1 MGQKWNSGLVPHYP
15 SGNGSEEASMIGTR
29 LRRLR
34 LARAL
39 TQRELAE
46 PKYTHAY
53 VSTIEA
59 GRRNPSR
66 EALEHFAGKLGV
78 DVDEL
83 LTGKPADLEA
93 RLDARLMQSRI
104 DLSAGRLDEADEA
117 LGSIAREAK
126 RYHLSRIEAKAEDAR
141 GLLKERRG
149 LPEQALDH
157 YQRAE
162 EIVRS
167 GPASA
172 RADAVSGKARCFQ
185 ALGDVRYA
193 IHMLE
198 TLLDTLE
205 REQIRDPEALTR
217 LYSSLLDAYLDAG
230 LYERAA
236 ASAVELDRLAPKLA
250 DPLRVA
256 QMHLNVAHLYLVQGA
271 IDDAERSLQR
281 AEDAYRHLNLKAETG
296 YAFLA
301 KGYVKTRDGRLDE
314 AREDLEHALAIFEE
328 TGDEKDLTRTLNEL
342 ARIERL
348 EGRTDRAR
356 ELLERSISI
365 MGDSDTPIL
374 AWAHRELGLV
384 LTDSQPDGA
393 EKNFRLAIEL
403 FERSE
408 QAVEIAVTYRA
419 LGDLL
424 HARGEGEASCEA
436 YRTGILALEPRL

>member
-1 MGQKWNSGLVPHYP
+1 MGLKWNSGLVPHYP
-15 SGNGSEEASMIGTR
+15 FGNGSEEASMIGTR

-117 LGSIAREAK
+117 LDSIAREAK
-126 RYHLSRIEAKAEDAR
+126 RYHLSRIEAKAEDGR

-149 LPEQALDH
+149 MPEQALDH

-198 TLLDTLE
+198 TLLDTLQ

-256 QMHLNVAHLYLVQGA
+256 QMHLNVAHQY
-271 IDDAERSLQR
+271 
-281 AEDAYRHLNLKAETG
+281 
-296 YAFLA
+296 
-301 KGYVKTRDGRLDE
+301 
-314 AREDLEHALAIFEE
+314 LEHALAIFEE

-374 AWAHRELGLV
+374 AWAHRELGLA
-384 LTDSQPDGA
+384 LTDSEPDGA

-424 HARGEGEASCEA
+424 HTRGEGEASCEA

>member
-1 MGQKWNSGLVPHYP
+1 
-15 SGNGSEEASMIGTR
+15 
-29 LRRLR
+29 
-34 LARAL
+34 
-39 TQRELAE
+39 
-46 PKYTHAY
+46 
-53 VSTIEA
+53 
-59 GRRNPSR
+59 
-66 EALEHFAGKLGV
+66 
-78 DVDEL
+78 
-83 LTGKPADLEA
+83 
-93 RLDARLMQSRI
+93 MQARI
-104 DLSAGRLDEADEA
+104 DLSAGRLDGADEA

-126 RYHLSRIEAKAEDAR
+126 RYQLSRVEAKAEDAR
-141 GLLKERRG
+141 GLLLERRG
-149 LPEQALDH
+149 KPEEALQH

-167 GPASA
+167 GPADA
-172 RADAVSGKARCFQ
+172 MADAVAGKARCFQ

-193 IHMLE
+193 IHILE
-198 TLLDTLE
+198 SLVDSLD
-205 REQIRDPEALTR
+205 RDGIRDPNALAR
-217 LYSSLLDAYLDAG
+217 LYSSLLDAYMDAG
-230 LYERAA
+230 LVERAA
-236 ASAVELDRLAPKLA
+236 ASAMELERLGPRLT
-250 DPLRVA
+250 DPVRIG
-256 QMHLNVAHLYLVQGA
+256 QMHMHVAHMYLVQGRVE
-271 IDDAERSLQR
+271 DAQHSLQR
-281 AEDAYRHLNLKAETG
+281 AEDAHRQLDLQAETG
-296 YAFLA
+296 HAYLA

-314 AREDLEHALAIFEE
+314 ARQDLEHALAIFEE
-328 TGDEKDLTRTLNEL
+328 TSDEKDLTRTLNEL

-384 LTDSQPDGA
+384 LTDSEPDGA

-424 HARGEGEASCEA
+424 HAQGEGEASCEA

>member
-1 MGQKWNSGLVPHYP
+1 MRQKWNSGLVPHYP

-34 LARAL
+34 LARGL

-83 LTGKPADLEA
+83 LTGKPE
-93 RLDARLMQSRI
+93 
-104 DLSAGRLDEADEA
+104 EA
-117 LGSIAREAK
+117 L
-126 RYHLSRIEAKAEDAR
+126 
-141 GLLKERRG
+141 
-149 LPEQALDH
+149 QH

-167 GPASA
+167 GPADA
-172 RADAVSGKARCFQ
+172 MADAVAGKARCFQ

-193 IHMLE
+193 IHILE
-198 TLLDTLE
+198 SLVDSLD
-205 REQIRDPEALTR
+205 RDGIRDPNALAR
-217 LYSSLLDAYLDAG
+217 LYSSLLDAYMDAG
-230 LYERAA
+230 LVERAA
-236 ASAVELDRLAPKLA
+236 ASAIELERLGPRLT
-250 DPLRVA
+250 DPVRIG
-256 QMHLNVAHLYLVQGA
+256 QMHMHVAHMYLVQGRVE
-271 IDDAERSLQR
+271 DAQHSLQR
-281 AEDAYRHLNLKAETG
+281 AEDAHRQLDLQAETG
-296 YAFLA
+296 HAYLA

-314 AREDLEHALAIFEE
+314 ARQDLEHALAIFEE
-328 TGDEKDLTRTLNEL
+328 TSDEKDLTRTLNEL

-384 LTDSQPDGA
+384 LTESEPDGA

-424 HARGEGEASCEA
+424 HAQGEGEASCEA

>member
-104 DLSAGRLDEADEA
+104 DLSAGRLDEADD
-117 LGSIAREAK
+117 G
-126 RYHLSRIEAKAEDAR
+126 R

-149 LPEQALDH
+149 MPEQALDH

-185 ALGDVRYA
+185 ALGD
-193 IHMLE
+193 
-198 TLLDTLE
+198 
-205 REQIRDPEALTR
+205 
-217 LYSSLLDAYLDAG
+217 
-230 LYERAA
+230 
-236 ASAVELDRLAPKLA
+236 
-250 DPLRVA
+250 
-256 QMHLNVAHLYLVQGA
+256 
-271 IDDAERSLQR
+271 
-281 AEDAYRHLNLKAETG
+281 
-296 YAFLA
+296 
-301 KGYVKTRDGRLDE
+301 
-314 AREDLEHALAIFEE
+314 
-328 TGDEKDLTRTLNEL
+328 
-342 ARIERL
+342 
-348 EGRTDRAR
+348 
-356 ELLERSISI
+356 
-365 MGDSDTPIL
+365 
-374 AWAHRELGLV
+374 
-384 LTDSQPDGA
+384 
-393 EKNFRLAIEL
+393 
-403 FERSE
+403 
-408 QAVEIAVTYRA
+408 
-419 LGDLL
+419 
-424 HARGEGEASCEA
+424 
-436 YRTGILALEPRL
+436 

>member
-1 MGQKWNSGLVPHYP
+1 MGTDWNSILDAGYP
-15 SGNGSEEASMIGTR
+15 ARNGNEEGAMIGTR
-29 LRRLR
+29 MRRLR
-34 LARAL
+34 LAKGM
-39 TQRELAE
+39 TQRELAT
-46 PKYTHAY
+46 PRYTHAY
-53 VSTIEA
+53 VSTIES

-83 LTGKPADLEA
+83 LMGKPADLEA
-93 RLDARLMQSRI
+93 KLEARLMEARI
-104 DLSAGRLDEADEA
+104 DLSAGHLDQADEA
-117 LGSIAREAK
+117 LRSIGREAK
-126 RYHLSRIEAKAEDAR
+126 RFHLDWIESKAEDAR
-141 GLLKERRG
+141 GLLLERRG
-149 LPEQALDH
+149 RPEEALEH

-167 GPASA
+167 GPVSA

-193 IHMLE
+193 IHLLE
-198 TLLDTLE
+198 TLLDTLD
-205 REQIRDPEALTR
+205 REKVRDPEALTR

-236 ASAVELDRLAPKLA
+236 AAAVELDGLAPRLA

-256 QMHLNVAHLYLVQGA
+256 QMHLHVAHLYLVQGA

-281 AEDAYRHLNLKAETG
+281 AEDAYRQLGLKAETG

-314 AREDLEHALAIFEE
+314 ARGELEQALAIFEE
-328 TGDEKDLTRTLNEL
+328 TADEKDLTRTLNEL
-342 ARIERL
+342 ARVERL

-374 AWAHRELGLV
+374 AWAHRELGMA
-384 LTDSQPDGA
+384 LTDGNPDGA

-408 QAVEIAVTYRA
+408 QPVDIAVTYRA

-424 HARGEGEASCEA
+424 ESRGEGDGSCEA

>member
-1 MGQKWNSGLVPHYP
+1 
-15 SGNGSEEASMIGTR
+15 MIGTR

-34 LARAL
+34 LARDL

-93 RLDARLMQSRI
+93 RLDARLMQARI
-104 DLSAGRLDEADEA
+104 DLSAGHLDSADEA
-117 LGSIAREAK
+117 LASTAKEAK
-126 RYHLSRIEAKAEDAR
+126 RYQLSRVEAKAEDAR
-141 GLLKERRG
+141 GLLQERRG
-149 LPEQALDH
+149 KPEQALEH

-172 RADAVSGKARCFQ
+172 WADAVSGKARCFQ

-205 REQIRDPEALTR
+205 REQIRDPEALAR

-256 QMHLNVAHLYLVQGA
+256 QMHLHVAHLYLVQGA
-271 IDDAERSLQR
+271 IEDAERSLQR
-281 AEDAYRHLNLKAETG
+281 AEDAYRHLSLKAETG

-314 AREDLEHALAIFEE
+314 ARQDLEQALAIFEE
-328 TGDEKDLTRTLNEL
+328 TADGKDLTRTLNEL

-348 EGRTDRAR
+348 EGRSDRAR

-384 LTDSQPDGA
+384 LADTEPEGA
-393 EKNFRLAIEL
+393 EKNFRLAIDL

-408 QAVEIAVTYRA
+408 QAVEIAVTYRG

-424 HARGEGEASCEA
+424 QARGEGDASCEA

>member
-1 MGQKWNSGLVPHYP
+1 
-15 SGNGSEEASMIGTR
+15 MIGTR

-126 RYHLSRIEAKAEDAR
+126 RYHLSRIEAKAEDGR

-149 LPEQALDH
+149 MPEQALDH

-198 TLLDTLE
+198 TLLDTLQ
-205 REQIRDPEALTR
+205 REQI
-217 LYSSLLDAYLDAG
+217 
-230 LYERAA
+230 
-236 ASAVELDRLAPKLA
+236 
-250 DPLRVA
+250 
-256 QMHLNVAHLYLVQGA
+256 HLNVAHLYLVQVA
-271 IDDAERSLQR
+271 IDEAERSLQR

-314 AREDLEHALAIFEE
+314 ARQDLEHALAIFEE

-348 EGRTDRAR
+348 EGRTDRGR

-374 AWAHRELGLV
+374 AWAHRELGLA
-384 LTDSQPDGA
+384 LTDSEPDGA

-424 HARGEGEASCEA
+424 HTRGEGEASCEA

>member
-1 MGQKWNSGLVPHYP
+1 M
-15 SGNGSEEASMIGTR
+15 
-29 LRRLR
+29 RRLR
-34 LARAL
+34 VARGM
-39 TQRELAE
+39 TQRELAS

-53 VSTIEA
+53 VSTIES
-59 GRRNPSR
+59 GRRTPSR
-66 EALEHFAGKLGV
+66 EALEHFAGRLGV

-93 RLDARLMQSRI
+93 RLEARLMEARI
-104 DLSAGRLDEADEA
+104 DLSAGRLEWADEA
-117 LGSIAREAK
+117 LRSIAKESK
-126 RYHLSRIEAKAEDAR
+126 RFRITRIQAKAEDAR
-141 GLLKERRG
+141 GLLLERRG
-149 LPEQALDH
+149 KPEEALER

-162 EIVRS
+162 EIMS
-167 GPASA
+167 AGPASA
-172 RADAVSGKARCFQ
+172 RADAVAGKARCFQ

-193 IHMLE
+193 IHLLE

-205 REQIRDPEALTR
+205 REGIRDPEALAR

-236 ASAVELDRLAPKLA
+236 ASAVELDRLAPRLA

-256 QMHLNVAHLYLVQGA
+256 QMHMHVAHLYLVQGA

-281 AEDAYRHLNLKAETG
+281 AEDTYRQLSLKAETG

-301 KGYVKTRDGRLDE
+301 KGYVKTRDGRLGE
-314 AREDLEHALAIFEE
+314 ARGELEQALAIFEE
-328 TGDEKDLTRTLNEL
+328 TADEKDLTRTLNEL
-342 ARIERL
+342 ARVERL
-348 EGRTDRAR
+348 EGRMDRAR

-384 LTDSQPDGA
+384 LTDGNPDGA

-408 QAVEIAVTYRA
+408 QPVEIAVTYRA

-424 HARGEGEASCEA
+424 QARGEGEAGCEA
-436 YRTGILALEPRL
+436 YRTGIMALEPRL

>member
-1 MGQKWNSGLVPHYP
+1 
-15 SGNGSEEASMIGTR
+15 MIGTR

-34 LARAL
+34 LNRKL

-93 RLDARLMQSRI
+93 RLDARLLQARI
-104 DLSAGRLDEADEA
+104 DLSGGRLDEADDTLA
-117 LGSIAREAK
+117 SIAREAR

-141 GLLKERRG
+141 GLLLERREK
-149 LPEQALDH
+149 PEEALHH

-162 EIVRS
+162 ELVRS
-167 GPASA
+167 GPADA
-172 RADAVSGKARCFQ
+172 MADAVAGKARCFQ

-193 IHMLE
+193 IHLLE
-198 TLLDTLE
+198 SLIDSLD
-205 REQIRDPEALTR
+205 REGISDPNALAR
-217 LYSSLLDAYLDAG
+217 LYSSLLDAYMDAG
-230 LYERAA
+230 LVERAA
-236 ASAVELDRLAPKLA
+236 ASAVELERLGPRLS
-250 DPLRVA
+250 DPARIG
-256 QMHLNVAHLYLVQGA
+256 QMHLHVAHAYLAGGRVE
-271 IDDAERSLQR
+271 DAERALQR
-281 AEDAYRHLNLKAETG
+281 AEDAHRQLGFKTETG
-296 YAFLA
+296 HAYLA
-301 KGYVKTRDGRLDE
+301 KGYVKTRDGRLEE
-314 AREDLEHALAIFEE
+314 ARRDLEHALAIFED

-342 ARIERL
+342 SRIERL

-356 ELLERSISI
+356 KLLERSISI
-365 MGDSDTPIL
+365 MGDNDTPIQ

-384 LTDSQPDGA
+384 LTDSEHDEA
-393 EKNFRLAIEL
+393 EKNFRRAIEL

-424 HARGEGEASCEA
+424 QARGDGEASCEA